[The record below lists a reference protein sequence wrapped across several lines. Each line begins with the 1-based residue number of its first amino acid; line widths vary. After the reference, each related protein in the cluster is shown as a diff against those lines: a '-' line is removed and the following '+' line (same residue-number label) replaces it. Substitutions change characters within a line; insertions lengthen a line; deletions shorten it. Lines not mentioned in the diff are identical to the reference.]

1 MKLKMILAIAAA
13 LAISGAEAQNALPTK
28 KVTVFKNGTA
38 MFVKEGNVP
47 VRSGNALLP
56 IPAQTLFG
64 TYWLGAGKDNSIK
77 NITFK
82 NDTIKKQVK
91 AHDIWQILSANVGKA
106 VTVSYSPTQGIDKT
120 LSGTIVSFDKE
131 VMAVKIK
138 SDAGKT
144 TTLYT
149 ASIYQVEFKDAENVQ
164 FTDDSIQ
171 RMIVI
176 KPEKPAE
183 NLSVQEWYMQSGIN
197 WLPSYFLKL
206 KDDKNARIEMKAT
219 IENYAEELKDADMEL
234 VVGSPQMS
242 FSNKM
247 DPMTYDYLTGASYD
261 NDYSRGQNQKLYMQ
275 SNAAYAEAAAP
286 MDAYF
291 GASFTTDGEKND
303 DQYLYKI
310 GKVSMPK
317 NSKASYPI
325 FAGNVEYK
333 DKYEGTIYDN
343 TDFFNNRYVPEDDKP
358 FEVFHSLEIK
368 NNSNVPFTTAAIMVV
383 NEKDQFVAQDE
394 LKYTPAGSEAT
405 IKLSKAID
413 IVGKNTEE
421 ETARTDNAKKIG
433 KVTYSKVTLKGTITI
448 NNYQNKEVTL
458 TLNKNINGT
467 VLTSSDGGK
476 ITKTK
481 DYSYI
486 NPNSNVKWDVK
497 LEANGKKTITYEYE
511 VLYIP

>member
-1 MKLKMILAIAAA
+1 MILAIAAV
-13 LAISGAEAQNALPTK
+13 LAISGADAQNALPTK

-38 MFVKEGNVP
+38 MFVKEGNVQ
-47 VRSGNALLP
+47 VRGGNALLP

-91 AHDIWQILSANVGKA
+91 VHDIWQILSANVGKA
-106 VTVSYSPTQGIDKT
+106 VTLSYAPTDGIDKT
-120 LSGTIVSFDKE
+120 LSGTIASFDRE

-144 TTLYT
+144 TTLY
-149 ASIYQVEFKDAENVQ
+149 ASSIYQVEFKDAENVQ

-176 KPEKPAE
+176 KPEKPAD
-183 NLSVQEWYMQSGIN
+183 NMAVQEWYMQSGIN

-261 NDYSRGQNQKLYMQ
+261 NERTRAPKLYMQ
-275 SNAAYAEAAAP
+275 SNAMYAEAGA
-286 MDAYF
+286 DANGF
-291 GASFTTDGEKND
+291 FNGTFATEGEKND

-310 GKVSMPK
+310 GKVTMPK

-343 TDFFNNRYVPEDDKP
+343 TDFFNSRFVPDDDKP

-421 ETARTDNAKKIG
+421 EVSRVDNAKKIG
-433 KVTYSKVTLKGTITI
+433 KVTYSKVVLKGTINI

-458 TLNKNINGT
+458 TLNKYINGT
-467 VLTSSDGGK
+467 VLSSSDGGK
-476 ITKTK
+476 PTKTK

-486 NPNSNVKWDVK
+486 NPNSNVKWDIK